1 MTTRDPHV
9 VLLGDSIFDNHRYVT
24 PGPDVVTQ
32 LRAQLPHRSSATLR
46 AVDGAVT
53 AGLGGQLRD
62 IPAEATHLVVSIGGN
77 DALQNADLLTQRVS
91 NSAEAL
97 SAFAARLSRFESSYR
112 DAIRRVIARGLPT
125 TVCTIY
131 NGNLDEAQATAAR
144 MGVALFNDVIL
155 RAALEQQ
162 VDVLELRH
170 VCSEPADYANPI
182 EPSVRGGLKI
192 ARAIAAIVSAQ
203 PTTPRYRRLWGA
215 AV

>member
-1 MTTRDPHV
+1 MTTRDAHV

-32 LRAQLPHRSSATLR
+32 LRAQLSHQSSATLR

-53 AGLGGQLRD
+53 AGLSGQLRD
-62 IPAEATHLVVSIGGN
+62 IPPDATHLIVSIGGN
-77 DALQNADLLTQRVS
+77 DALQNADLLTQRVR

-97 SAFAARLSRFESSYR
+97 SAFAVRLTRFESSYR
-112 DAIRRVIARGLPT
+112 DAIGRVLARGVPT

-131 NGNLDEAQATAAR
+131 NGNLDEAEAPAAR

-155 RAALEQQ
+155 RLALEHQ

-192 ARAIAAIVSAQ
+192 ARAIAAIVLAQ
-203 PTTPRYRRLWGA
+203 PTNPRHPRLWGA
-215 AV
+215 VA